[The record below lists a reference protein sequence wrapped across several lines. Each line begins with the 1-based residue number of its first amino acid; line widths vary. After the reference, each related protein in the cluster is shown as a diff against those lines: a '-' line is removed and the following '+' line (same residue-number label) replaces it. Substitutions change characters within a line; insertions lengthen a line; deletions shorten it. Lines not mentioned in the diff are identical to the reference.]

1 MTTFNA
7 SRIELGSRGERVH
20 QSLLKMIGSG
30 ELQLG
35 QRLPP
40 EKDLAEH
47 FNVGRSTVREA
58 IALLRTDG
66 QVTTKPGRGAI
77 VEAASP
83 STLRLSA
90 AIDTESIHQ
99 LFEIRKIIEIE
110 VAGLAAERRSDKDL
124 KRIETAY
131 AEMERAA
138 SESRKA
144 PGVDLSFHMA
154 IAQAAKNPQLMT
166 LIQFISLQLG
176 GLIRQAWKNS
186 AIYAGGPTKAQS
198 EHSKILEAI
207 RNGDVKAAK
216 AAARFHLNR
225 SEKRLSLV
233 EKV

>member
-1 MTTFNA
+1 MTNFNA
-7 SRIELGSRGERVH
+7 SRIELGSRGERVY
-20 QSLLKMIGSG
+20 QSLLKMIASG

-40 EKDLAEH
+40 EKELAEH

-110 VAGLAAERRSDKDL
+110 VAGLAAERRTEKDL
-124 KRIETAY
+124 KKIEMAY

-138 SESRKA
+138 TESRNA
-144 PGVDLSFHMA
+144 PSVDLSFHMA

-166 LIQFISLQLG
+166 LVQFISLQLG
-176 GLIRQAWKNS
+176 GLIRQSWKNS
-186 AIYAGGPTKAQS
+186 AIHAGGPGKAQA
-198 EHSKILEAI
+198 EHFKILEAI
-207 RNGDVKAAK
+207 RTGDARGAK
-216 AAARFHLNR
+216 SAARSHLIR

-233 EKV
+233 EKA

>member
-7 SRIELGSRGERVH
+7 SHIDFGSRGERVY
-20 QSLLKMIGSG
+20 QSLLRMIGNG
-30 ELQLG
+30 ELKLG

-66 QVTTKPGRGAI
+66 QITTKPGRGAV
-77 VEAASP
+77 VEAVSP

-90 AIDTESIHQ
+90 SIDSESIHQ
-99 LFEIRKIIEIE
+99 LFEVRKIIEIE
-110 VAGLAAERRSDKDL
+110 VAGLAAERRSDKAL
-124 KRIETAY
+124 KRIEMAY

-138 SESRKA
+138 NESRKV

-154 IAQAAKNPQLMT
+154 IAQAAYNPQLMT
-166 LIQFISLQLG
+166 LVQFISSQLG

-186 AIYAGGPTKAQS
+186 AIYAGGPRKAQA
-198 EHSKILEAI
+198 EHLRILEAI
-207 RNGDVKAAK
+207 RNRDVRAAK
-216 AAARFHLNR
+216 AAARSHLNR

-233 EKV
+233 ESA